1 MTSSTSLTTKFNEHF
16 IEFIDDIQQVF
27 SNDKD
32 ILTAK
37 NALLTIKKTNPKM
50 LVKIWK
56 SFIAD
61 KYQQPIM
68 EGNIQ
73 FFIDKDYANDV
84 SQNSH
89 SDKIMS
95 SINRLREPI
104 RNMGVDNQ
112 QKAMKYIQNLTKL
125 SLIIQD

>member
-27 SNDKD
+27 PNDKD

>member
-1 MTSSTSLTTKFNEHF
+1 MSSTSLTSKFNDHF
-16 IEFIDDIQQVF
+16 IEFIDDVQQVF
-27 SNDKD
+27 PNDKD

-56 SFIAD
+56 SFITD

-73 FFIDKDYANDV
+73 FFIEKDYANDV

-89 SDKIMS
+89 SSQIMS

-104 RNMGVDNQ
+104 RNMGVENQ

-125 SLIIQD
+125 SLLIQD